1 MRQLVEHEVKAI
13 DPRLSIHD
21 FRMVRGPHH
30 TNLIFDLVLPF
41 ELDSRRDELKRLIDQ
56 RVQFENQ
63 KYYTVITFDGQAF
76 N

>member
-1 MRQLVEHEVKAI
+1 
-13 DPRLSIHD
+13 
-21 FRMVRGPHH
+21 MVRGPKH

-41 ELDSRRDELKRLIDQ
+41 EMDGRREELKRLIDQ

-63 KYYTVITFDGQAF
+63 KYYTVITFDDQAF